1 MVVVGFMSG
10 DIVGHHCRATTGV
23 ALFSK
28 SAPRSEMDSAWEQ
41 PEEPLD
47 EWVLLDGDSSCSAT
61 VVTGKEFSFGF
72 GDTAACGLNLAGIHN
87 KSMMRRDEV
96 LSLAMDLASSI
107 MLLLLLLL
115 LEMGG
120 AFCFSSPC

>member
-1 MVVVGFMSG
+1 
-10 DIVGHHCRATTGV
+10 
-23 ALFSK
+23 
-28 SAPRSEMDSAWEQ
+28 MDSAWEQ

-47 EWVLLDGDSSCSAT
+47 EWVLLDDGDSSCSAT

-72 GDTAACGLNLAGIHN
+72 GDTAACGLNLAGIHS

-115 LEMGG
+115 LLLLEMGG